1 MKQRLSILF
10 ALFCLMM
17 GITATTVTAQSLR
30 PEDTF
35 FIKPKVGIAWYLGD
49 NEKSPFNFNGDA
61 YEIDGKLP
69 YGLAA
74 ELGYQFSVP
83 FSLSLA
89 YQFGNYPVITQFGE
103 QTEGTIEEDPT
114 TRSSLQLFATLKP
127 GNDRARIAPYVQ
139 LGLDYSFGDVQQ
151 QGGGQ
156 ESESA
161 FGPLVGVGLDIAV
174 NDRTSFF
181 VENTSSFTSG
191 DDAIDANDANGF
203 GGMDILNLFGVGLK
217 INFKSAFTPVEVLSV
232 NCPAQLVVGE
242 TGSFSAIINEGASE
256 PLEYRWDFGDGATG
270 TGIAGSHSFTQA
282 GTYSVAFTATNEGS
296 TDSQGCSVRVIAPAE
311 IVTIGAD
318 NTTVTTCEPLTAV
331 NFTANVR
338 GTAPIRYE
346 WDFGDG
352 STGTG
357 AAPNHTYSQ
366 PGSYTVTLTATNEG
380 GSDTRTMTVT
390 VEPCPVNC
398 DITEMNTV
406 FFDQNS
412 SVLTPAARQA
422 LMENVQIFQD
432 CPNINAE
439 IVGYAVRS
447 ERNSR
452 QLAADRARAVEQFYI
467 DNGIAAS
474 RFSTRSQVQSSGKKD
489 PSQFRRV
496 DTLPILPEAGQ

>member
-1 MKQRLSILF
+1 MKQRLSLF
-10 ALFCLMM
+10 LALLLLSVGM
-17 GITATTVTAQSLR
+17 TAQTVTAQSLR

-49 NEKSPFNFNGDA
+49 NEKSPFNFNFDA
-61 YEIDGKLP
+61 YKIDGKLP
-69 YGLAA
+69 YGLAG
-74 ELGYQFSVP
+74 ELGYQFGVP
-83 FSLSLA
+83 FSVSLA

-103 QTEGTIEEDPT
+103 QTEGSIEEDPT
-114 TRSSLQLFATLKP
+114 TRSSVQLFATLKAA
-127 GNDRARIAPYVQ
+127 NSTTRVAPYLQ
-139 LGLDYSFGDVQQ
+139 LGANYSFGDVQQ
-151 QGGGQ
+151 PGGGQ

-161 FGPLVGVGLDIAV
+161 FGPLVGLGLDIAL

-181 VENTSSFTSG
+181 IENTASLTV
-191 DDAIDANDANGF
+191 DDLAMDANEDNGF
-203 GGMDILNLFGVGLK
+203 GGMDVLNVLGLGLK
-217 INFKSAFTPVEVLSV
+217 INFKRAFTPVEVLALD
-232 NCPAQLVVGE
+232 CPAQLAVNE
-242 TGSFSAIINEGASE
+242 TGSFSATINEKASE
-256 PLEYRWDFGDGATG
+256 PLDFRWDYGDGATG
-270 TGIAGSHSFTQA
+270 TGLASSHSFSQS
-282 GTYSVAFTATNEGS
+282 GTYTVTFTATNEGS
-296 TDSQGCSVRVIAPAE
+296 TDFQSCSVRVIAPAE

-331 NFTANVR
+331 NFNANVR

-346 WDFGDG
+346 WNFGDG
-352 STGTG
+352 TTGTG

-366 PGSYTVTLTATNEG
+366 PGTYTVTLTATNEA

-412 SVLTPAARQA
+412 SVLTPAAREA

-439 IVGYAVRS
+439 IVGYAS
-447 ERNSR
+447 NAERNAR

-467 DNGIAAS
+467 DNGLAAS
-474 RFSTRSQVQSSGKKD
+474 RFTTRSEVQSAGKKD
-489 PSQFRRV
+489 ASQFRRV
-496 DTLPILPEAGQ
+496 DTIPILSGE